1 MEVGLAE
8 IQRADGKKYE
18 SCLECKLCVVSERHL
33 QKSSSFQGPVFLKE
47 SQELQGPSCGVGK
60 SQDVVKS
67 CEVNGKD
74 VVVFFLLKASSWKT
88 FVKTFFAQNFRIESF
103 GGI

>member
-1 MEVGLAE
+1 M
-8 IQRADGKKYE
+8 
-18 SCLECKLCVVSERHL
+18 SERHL
-33 QKSSSFQGPVFLKE
+33 QKSSSFQGPVFFKE

-74 VVVFFLLKASSWKT
+74 VVVFFLLKAFQLILRKLHVVRFICSKT
-88 FVKTFFAQNFRIESF
+88 SCF
-103 GGI
+103 